1 MNLESLIAVNSQ
13 EEIDMN
19 LFLITFI
26 PCGTQFLVDQETED
40 KAFLSAVEANRTVG
54 EMEDTDLSD
63 RTFYEIKKIDFSE
76 LANLIQTSSYWGK
89 TEKAIIFNE

>member
-1 MNLESLIAVNSQ
+1 MNLESLIAVNIQ

-40 KAFLSAVEANRTVG
+40 KAFFSAVEANRTVG
-54 EMEDTDLSD
+54 EMKDTDLSD
-63 RTFYEIKKIDFSE
+63 RRFYKIKKVNLSD
-76 LANLIQTSSYWGK
+76 LASLIQKSAYWGK
-89 TEKAIIFNE
+89 TDDTIIFDE

>member
-1 MNLESLIAVNSQ
+1 
-13 EEIDMN
+13 MN

-26 PCGTQFLVDQETED
+26 PCETQFLVNRENED

-63 RTFYEIKKIDFSE
+63 RRLYKIKKVNFSD
-76 LANLIQTSSYWGK
+76 LASLIQKSAFWGK
-89 TEKAIIFNE
+89 TDDTIIFDE